1 MENTQPTIQKL
12 NFETFGKTSKKKKKK
27 KKKAV
32 EHSIEGSNLLNFLN
46 LSTTI
51 CPRLSEEAFFHFQI
65 SPDPMILHFLKSLVF
80 QKIH

>member
-12 NFETFGKTSKKKKKK
+12 NFETFGKTSKKI
-27 KKKAV
+27 AV

>member
-27 KKKAV
+27 AV
-32 EHSIEGSNLLNFLN
+32 EDSIEGSNLLNFLN

-51 CPRLSEEAFFHFQI
+51 CPRLSEEAVFHFQI